1 LVRVRLADLELDLVT
16 NLVSL
21 SAEQIALIYR
31 HRWQVEVFFKWLKC
45 ILGCEHWLA
54 ESPQGVAIQVYCAL
68 IASVLLALWSGRRP
82 NKRAMEA
89 LRFYQLGLADDE
101 ELELLL
107 YRAKML

>member
-1 LVRVRLADLELDLVT
+1 MRLEPYAVKAACSVPRGEGGRKAILLPD
-16 NLVSL
+16 
-21 SAEQIALIYR
+21 
-31 HRWQVEVFFKWLKC
+31 WLKC

-82 NKRAMEA
+82 TKRAMEA

-107 YRAKML
+107 HRAKML